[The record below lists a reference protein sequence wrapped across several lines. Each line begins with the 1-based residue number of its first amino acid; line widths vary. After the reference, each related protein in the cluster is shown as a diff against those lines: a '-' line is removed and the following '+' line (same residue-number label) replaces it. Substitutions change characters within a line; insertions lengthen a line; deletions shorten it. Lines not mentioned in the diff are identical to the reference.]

1 MEQMTRTYRYVP
13 YDHIPDYLNLGW
25 MVVNCRPHLHM
36 DQYRVILCW
45 PCECQLVEPN
55 YPERI

>member
-1 MEQMTRTYRYVP
+1 MIRTFRYVP
-13 YDHIPDYLNLGW
+13 WRLIETYLQLGW
-25 MVVNCRPHLHM
+25 MAVNCRPHLHM

-45 PCECQLVEPN
+45 PCECQLVEPK